1 MKKLDILFIHP
12 PRNYEHLKA
21 NLKKRSSYMLIP
33 MGLVGLADLAER
45 EGYSAR
51 ILNYPLERVLD
62 DKFSLRAY
70 LNGCDPDFVGVD
82 LHWVV
87 HCAGAIDT
95 LKYVKKHVPNAF
107 TLLGGYSATLY
118 AREIMDNHD
127 FIDGI
132 IQGEAEVPI
141 IQLLKNKKSLGK
153 VPNLMYRENG
163 KVKDNGI
170 TYVASEIDSLNFA
183 RVKYIEHWKEYIETS
198 FKALRNPFSIE
209 VARGCSFNCIFCGGS
224 RYCMRR
230 MSKRDE
236 VVFRSPARV
245 VDDIKEFLDV
255 SPVKTIFYG
264 HGVHPAAET
273 YFMAINKRIR
283 AEKIDVQAE
292 LEAWRLP
299 VSKGFIEDFAKTY
312 DRTRSLFWFSVR
324 NFSATYRKKFTTV
337 FGTFDDSLDFS
348 DQQLEDFIHDCQA
361 NGIINVLFWD
371 IGYPH
376 ETPADAF
383 RNYAKAVK
391 FILRHMGKKDRV
403 GVITEPMIVSPGCPA
418 DLFDTKMGLQVRN
431 KTFKEQ
437 LALNRDS
444 VMRISPWDVVSD
456 YSTTYF
462 SSTTLYIINKITWFT
477 YGFTFVP
484 MLIFG

>member
-1 MKKLDILFIHP
+1 MQKLDLLFIHP
-12 PRNYEHLKA
+12 PRNYEYLKA

-45 EGYSAR
+45 EGFSAK
-51 ILNYPLERVLD
+51 ILNYPLEKALD
-62 DKFSLRAY
+62 NNFSLRSY
-70 LNGCDPDFVGVD
+70 LTNHDPGIVGVD

-87 HCAGAIDT
+87 HSAGAIDT
-95 LKYVKKHVPNAF
+95 LMYVKKHFPSAF

-118 AREIMDNHD
+118 AREIMDTCD

-132 IQGEAEVPI
+132 IQGDAEVPV
-141 IQLLKNKKSLGK
+141 IQLLKHKKSLERI
-153 VPNLMYRENG
+153 PNLIYRDNG
-163 KVKDNGI
+163 RVKDNGI
-170 TYVASEIDSLNFA
+170 TYVAKEINSLNFA
-183 RVKYIEHWKEYIETS
+183 RVKFIEHWKEYIETS
-198 FKALRNPFSIE
+198 FKAIRNPFSIE
-209 VARGCSFNCIFCGGS
+209 VARGCPFNCIFCGGS
-224 RYCMRR
+224 RYCLHR
-230 MSKRDE
+230 MAKRDE
-236 VVFRSPARV
+236 VIFRSPGRV

-264 HGVHPAAET
+264 HGVYPTTES
-273 YFMAINKRIR
+273 YFMAINELIR

-299 VSKGFIEDFAKTY
+299 VSKKFIEDFAKTY

-324 NFSATYRKKFTTV
+324 NFSSTYRKKFTTM
-337 FGTFDDSLDFS
+337 FGKFDDSLGFS
-348 DQQLEDFIHDCQA
+348 DHQLDAFIRDCQD
-361 NGIINVLFWD
+361 NGLINLLFWD

-376 ETPADAF
+376 ETPSDAF

-391 FILRHMGKKDRV
+391 FILHHVGKKDRV
-403 GVITEPMIVSPGCPA
+403 GIITEPMLVSPGCPA

-437 LALNRDS
+437 LALNRNT

-456 YSTTYF
+456 YRTTHFSTTA
-462 SSTTLYIINKITWFT
+462 LYLINKITWFT
-477 YGFTFVP
+477 YGFTFLP
-484 MLIFG
+484 MFFFQ